1 MGGMIRPFDRSGG
14 SDRPNSLFILMLFF
28 IILLTISMFQVSKLA
43 LNDHEMVN
51 ELETVRLTELA
62 SVEPLKTYEPD
73 FWAKDYLLKELE
85 TEQEKVDALLDEKT
99 KTELYNLCGRTI
111 YHTLT
116 RGYAKSRA
124 AGGWT
129 FVATG
134 DIPDMWIRD
143 SSVQLGI
150 YIPKVKKHPFLR
162 GVIEGLLKT
171 QAFFI
176 VQDPYA
182 NAFSSSWR
190 DPESLNKFE
199 RLLGRGGWVGTRN
212 YELDSS
218 TYFLQFLWNYIT
230 SKDIHAGEHILND
243 PLVFDAVQVIV
254 DVWIT
259 EQNHET
265 KSPYRYS
272 ELEREGLGPKTG
284 YTGMTWSGF
293 RPSDDA
299 NKYGYSIP
307 SNVYAASALYKVIE
321 MNRVVWKH
329 AGLHEKASK
338 LLNEIET
345 GIETHGII
353 EVSPGVKVYAYEVD
367 GLDGVLADFDDAN
380 LPSLLS
386 LPLLGWPKLDMEVYK
401 TTRERL
407 LSSKYNEQF
416 FEGSEL
422 RGIGSEHTMSGFVWP
437 LALVTEALTDSP
449 EKKAEILKMLLKT
462 QCRNGLMHESINSNN
477 VHDCTRPEFEWAN
490 AMLVVLVENSLG
502 YDCDESAQ
510 HMLEQLVSDT
520 EAKDHSKV
528 ARNGGKEIP
537 AYFSSSLLETF
548 VQPYE

>member
-1 MGGMIRPFDRSGG
+1 MGRIVQAFDRNGG
-14 SDRPNSLFILMLFF
+14 SDRPNSLFILMVFF

-51 ELETVRLTELA
+51 ELETVRLKELA
-62 SVEPLKTYEPD
+62 SVEPLKAYEPD
-73 FWAKDYLLKELE
+73 FWAKDHLNNALE
-85 TEQEKVDALLDEKT
+85 SVKDKVGKLLDNHT
-99 KTELYNLCGRTI
+99 KVELHKLCGRTI

-134 DIPDMWIRD
+134 DISEMWIRD

-150 YIPKVKKHPFLR
+150 YLPKIKKHPFLR

-182 NAFSSSWR
+182 NAFSPSWR
-190 DPESLNKFE
+190 DPESFDKTE

-218 TYFLQFLWNYIT
+218 TYFLQFLWNYLT
-230 SKDIHAGEHILND
+230 NKDVHAAEHILNE
-243 PLVFDAVQVIV
+243 PMVFDAVQVII

-259 EQNHET
+259 EQHHET
-265 KSPYRYS
+265 QSPYRYS
-272 ELEREGLGPKTG
+272 ELERDGLGRKTG

-293 RPSDDA
+293 RPSDDP

-321 MNRVVWKH
+321 INRVVWKH
-329 AGLHEKASK
+329 AELHEKASK
-338 LLNEIET
+338 LLSEIET
-345 GIETHGII
+345 GIETYGIV

-367 GLDGVLADFDDAN
+367 GLEGVLADFDDAN

-407 LSSKYNEQF
+407 LSSKHNEQY

-422 RGIGSEHTMSGFVWP
+422 RGIGSEHTIPGFVWP
-437 LALVTEALTDSP
+437 IALVTEAMTDSP
-449 EKKAEILKMLLKT
+449 EKKAEVLKMLLKT
-462 QCRNGLMHESINSNN
+462 QCRNGLMHESVNSNN
-477 VHDCTRPEFEWAN
+477 VQDCTRPEFEWAN
-490 AMLVVLVENSLG
+490 AMLVVLVEHALG
-502 YDCDESAQ
+502 FDCDESARQ
-510 HMLEQLVSDT
+510 LLEQLVSEK
-520 EAKDHSKV
+520 EAKDHSRV
-528 ARNGGKEIP
+528 AHNGGKEIP

-548 VQPYE
+548 VQTV